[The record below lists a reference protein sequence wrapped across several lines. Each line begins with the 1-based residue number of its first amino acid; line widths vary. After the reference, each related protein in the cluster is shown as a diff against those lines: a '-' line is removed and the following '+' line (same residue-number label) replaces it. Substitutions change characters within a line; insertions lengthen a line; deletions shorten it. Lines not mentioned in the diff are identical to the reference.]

1 MSHLF
6 EDPTAAI
13 VLGLMAEL
21 VLVVL
26 LFKTGRGVVLIPVV
40 AVAVVAGI
48 WILTERL
55 VVTERERVE
64 GVVEQMRAAFVTNE
78 PDRVLALI
86 AADAG
91 PLRTRA
97 TAFFRTFHIH
107 ALKITDGPQ
116 IVVNEM
122 TDPPT
127 ATIAL
132 LVRASG
138 RPVAGAAAYDRAL
151 VRIDAR
157 LERQSG
163 GWRFIEADHAA
174 PFGR

>member
-13 VLGLMAEL
+13 VRGLMAEL

-122 TDPPT
+122 NDPPK
-127 ATIAL
+127 ATIKL
-132 LVRASG
+132 LVLASG
-138 RPVAGAAAYDRAL
+138 RPVAWAAAYYLAL

-163 GWRFIEADHAA
+163 GWRFIEAEHAA

>member
-1 MSHLF
+1 MRLL
-6 EDPTAAI
+6 PTK
-13 VLGLMAEL
+13 EL
-21 VLVVL
+21 
-26 LFKTGRGVVLIPVV
+26 
-40 AVAVVAGI
+40 
-48 WILTERL
+48 
-55 VVTERERVE
+55 
-64 GVVEQMRAAFVTNE
+64 
-78 PDRVLALI
+78 
-86 AADAG
+86 
-91 PLRTRA
+91 
-97 TAFFRTFHIH
+97 
-107 ALKITDGPQ
+107 
-116 IVVNEM
+116 

-127 ATIAL
+127 AAITL